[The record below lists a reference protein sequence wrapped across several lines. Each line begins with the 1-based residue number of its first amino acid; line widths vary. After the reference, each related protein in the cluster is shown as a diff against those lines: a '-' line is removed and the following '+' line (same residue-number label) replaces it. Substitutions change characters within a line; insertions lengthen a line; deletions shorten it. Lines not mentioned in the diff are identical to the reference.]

1 MAIITSGAPTSKTT
15 GNIGDHLVDSTTR
28 KVYECIAVNTYGGH
42 DAVTFKQEE
51 TEYVWKCIGD
61 DPNYGSELPSGGS
74 QADWNVTDSND
85 PAFIKNKPFG
95 VEKGAV
101 IRSVSGLSWSENTGY
116 KKDEYQYKS
125 DVDTNVFK
133 TFDEIPNVNSGSTI
147 QVVVDGV
154 AYSNMVIIDAD
165 GGGAYERH
173 VYSEECPVYIITVN
187 AYMADTVTVTFLSN
201 RTDINSVQVID
212 LGKDSIKAMSSDYI
226 EFAST
231 TSGSSKKFKITVDD
245 SGAIS
250 ATEVT

>member
-1 MAIITSGAPTSKTT
+1 MSKVPCGGFELDESLALNNGKLGLAPGA
-15 GNIGDHLVDSTTR
+15 
-28 KVYECIAVNTYGGH
+28 
-42 DAVTFKQEE
+42 
-51 TEYVWKCIGD
+51 
-61 DPNYGSELPSGGS
+61 GGS

-95 VEKGAV
+95 MEKGAV

-125 DVDTNVFK
+125 DVDTSVFK
-133 TFDEIPNVNSGSTI
+133 TLDEIPSIDGRSII

-154 AYSNMVIIDAD
+154 TYSNMTIIDSE

-212 LGKDSIKAMSSDYI
+212 LGKDSIKAMSSDFI

-245 SGAIS
+245 NGTIT
-250 ATEVT
+250 ATEITT